1 MAKQTGNK
9 LLNYTTE
16 IEPIKTAGEIMGILA
31 AKGAQSIM
39 MDYQRGEPVALS
51 FKITVGGQEVDFR
64 LPCNIGGVLKAMQ
77 RMNIPPHYANEEQA
91 KRTAW
96 RIVKTWVEAQMA
108 LIECGQ
114 AEIAEV
120 FLPYAITATGQTL
133 FQRIQQNPARMLGAG
148 EPDASNVVEGRFLA
162 SGE

>member
-1 MAKQTGNK
+1 LAKQSGNK

-16 IEPIKTAGEIMGILA
+16 IEAIKTAGEIMGILA
-31 AKGAQSIM
+31 SKGAQSIM
-39 MDYQRGEPVALS
+39 MDYKQGEPVALS
-51 FKITVGGQEVDFR
+51 FKIAVNGQEVGFK
-64 LPCNIGGVLKAMQ
+64 LPCNVGGAFKAMQ
-77 RMNIPPHYANEEQA
+77 RMSIPPRYANEEQA

-114 AEIAEV
+114 AEMAEV
-120 FLPYAITATGQTL
+120 FLSYAITGTGQTL
-133 FQRIQQNPARMLGAG
+133 FQRIQQNPSRLLGEG
-148 EPDASNVVEGRFLA
+148 EPETGNLIEGRFKA